1 MVLCLKNLISNK
13 TYNVVSEQANLL
25 KLSKLLRICSVGAK
39 LPTPEQIAPE
49 QNAHG
54 EQITPEQGFAQI
66 EQIAPEHRVAHRE
79 HFCSDAICS
88 L

>member
-1 MVLCLKNLISNK
+1 MLHW
-13 TYNVVSEQANLL
+13 
-25 KLSKLLRICSVGAK
+25 SKFSVAH
-39 LPTPEQIAPE
+39 LEQIAPE

-66 EQIAPEHRVAHRE
+66 EQIAPVHEVAHRE
-79 HFCSDAICS
+79 HFCSGAICS